1 MAHVDGGALGDVQ
14 EARRANS
21 GIDAAVDLD
30 TGLDAE
36 ETGLK
41 ALGGESLW
49 VHVEV
54 VDSGGELRVMPH
66 GLDMRHLSEDGI
78 EGIISIVADLIAE
91 RFLIVMPTT
100 SRLKRRIIIGI
111 GATELLGSH
120 PKARDDLPD
129 TPRKR
134 ALYIPNK
141 MEMIRHERVMKHLDI
156 RLILGYI
163 PQEIGERTTEGRD
176 INASLSGVV
185 IRDDKGAEERLA
197 GCDRQRDMI

>member
-1 MAHVDGGALGDVQ
+1 LGDVQ

-21 GIDAAVDLD
+21 GLDAAVNLD
-30 TGLDAE
+30 TGLAAE

-100 SRLKRRIIIGI
+100 SRLKRRIIIRI
-111 GATELLGSH
+111 YATELLCTH

-176 INASLSGVV
+176 INTSLSGVV

>member
-1 MAHVDGGALGDVQ
+1 
-14 EARRANS
+14 
-21 GIDAAVDLD
+21 
-30 TGLDAE
+30 
-36 ETGLK
+36 
-41 ALGGESLW
+41 
-49 VHVEV
+49 
-54 VDSGGELRVMPH
+54 MPH

-100 SRLKRRIIIGI
+100 SRLKRRITIGI
-111 GATELLGSH
+111 GATELLGTH

-163 PQEIGERTTEGRD
+163 P
-176 INASLSGVV
+176 
-185 IRDDKGAEERLA
+185 
-197 GCDRQRDMI
+197 

>member
-1 MAHVDGGALGDVQ
+1 M
-14 EARRANS
+14 S
-21 GIDAAVDLD
+21 
-30 TGLDAE
+30 
-36 ETGLK
+36 
-41 ALGGESLW
+41 
-49 VHVEV
+49 
-54 VDSGGELRVMPH
+54 H

-78 EGIISIVADLIAE
+78 KGIISIVADLIAE

-134 ALYIPNK
+134 ALYVPDK
-141 MEMIRHERVMKHLDI
+141 MKMIGHQRVMKHLDI

-176 INASLSGVV
+176 IYASLSGVV

-197 GCDRQRDMI
+197 

>member
-1 MAHVDGGALGDVQ
+1 MDGGALGDVQ

-21 GIDAAVDLD
+21 CIDAAVDLD

-36 ETGLK
+36 EAGLK
-41 ALGGESLW
+41 ALGSEALG

-54 VDSGGELRVMPH
+54 VDTGGELRVMPH

-100 SRLKRRIIIGI
+100 TGQSLKRRIIIRI
-111 GATELLGSH
+111 CATELLGTH
-120 PKARDDLPD
+120 PKARDNLPD

-134 ALYIPNK
+134 ALYVPDK
-141 MEMIRHERVMKHLDI
+141 MEMIRHQRVMKQLDI

-163 PQEIGERTTEGRD
+163 P
-176 INASLSGVV
+176 
-185 IRDDKGAEERLA
+185 
-197 GCDRQRDMI
+197 

>member
-1 MAHVDGGALGDVQ
+1 MGDVQ

-21 GIDAAVDLD
+21 GIDAVVDLD

-36 ETGLK
+36 EAGLK
-41 ALGGESLW
+41 ALGSEALR

-78 EGIISIVADLIAE
+78 EGIISILADLIAE
-91 RFLIVMPTT
+91 RFLIV
-100 SRLKRRIIIGI
+100 
-111 GATELLGSH
+111 
-120 PKARDDLPD
+120 
-129 TPRKR
+129 
-134 ALYIPNK
+134 
-141 MEMIRHERVMKHLDI
+141 
-156 RLILGYI
+156 
-163 PQEIGERTTEGRD
+163 

-197 GCDRQRDMI
+197 GCDRQRDVI

>member
-21 GIDAAVDLD
+21 GIDAVVDLD

-36 ETGLK
+36 EAGLK
-41 ALGGESLW
+41 ALGSEALR

-78 EGIISIVADLIAE
+78 EGIISILADLIAE
-91 RFLIVMPTT
+91 RFLIV
-100 SRLKRRIIIGI
+100 
-111 GATELLGSH
+111 
-120 PKARDDLPD
+120 
-129 TPRKR
+129 
-134 ALYIPNK
+134 
-141 MEMIRHERVMKHLDI
+141 
-156 RLILGYI
+156 
-163 PQEIGERTTEGRD
+163 

-197 GCDRQRDMI
+197 GCDRQRDVI

>member
-14 EARRANS
+14 EVRRANS
-21 GIDAAVDLD
+21 SIAAAVNLD

-49 VHVEV
+49 VHVKV
-54 VDSGGELRVMPH
+54 VDSGGELRVMSH
-66 GLDMRHLSEDGI
+66 GVDMRPLRENGVA
-78 EGIISIVADLIAE
+78 GIISILADLITE
-91 RFLIVMPTT
+91 RFLIVMPTI
-100 SRLKRRIIIGI
+100 SRLKRRIIIRI

-134 ALYIPNK
+134 ALYVPDK
-141 MEMIRHERVMKHLDI
+141 MKMIRHQRVMKHLDI

-163 PQEIGERTTEGRD
+163 P
-176 INASLSGVV
+176 
-185 IRDDKGAEERLA
+185 
-197 GCDRQRDMI
+197 

>member
-1 MAHVDGGALGDVQ
+1 MDGGALGDVQ

-36 ETGLK
+36 EAGLK
-41 ALGGESLW
+41 ALGSEALG

-100 SRLKRRIIIGI
+100 TGQSLKRRIIIGI
-111 GATELLGSH
+111 GATELLGTH
-120 PKARDDLPD
+120 PKARDNLPD

-197 GCDRQRDMI
+197 GCDRQRDVI

>member
-1 MAHVDGGALGDVQ
+1 M
-14 EARRANS
+14 S
-21 GIDAAVDLD
+21 
-30 TGLDAE
+30 
-36 ETGLK
+36 
-41 ALGGESLW
+41 
-49 VHVEV
+49 
-54 VDSGGELRVMPH
+54 H

-78 EGIISIVADLIAE
+78 EGIISILADLITE

-141 MEMIRHERVMKHLDI
+141 MEMIRHEHVMKHLDI

-197 GCDRQRDMI
+197 GCDRQRDVI

>member
-1 MAHVDGGALGDVQ
+1 MDGGALGDVQ

-36 ETGLK
+36 EAGLK
-41 ALGGESLW
+41 ALGSEALG

-100 SRLKRRIIIGI
+100 TGQSLKRRIIIGI
-111 GATELLGSH
+111 GATELLGTH
-120 PKARDDLPD
+120 PKARDNLPD

-156 RLILGYI
+156 RLIL
-163 PQEIGERTTEGRD
+163 
-176 INASLSGVV
+176 
-185 IRDDKGAEERLA
+185 
-197 GCDRQRDMI
+197 